1 MSRYQSSPDQPPFPI
16 PMNLWFQ
23 PEAGIHTSNLMLE
36 SFVGLISPATRQ
48 KAGRL
53 PKGGPGKC
61 NSTPAGS
68 SFARTMVV
76 SGNAS
81 VARLSHVAARA
92 AHAAEKTAN
101 DATKALNGTPRSVIL
116 AISVNSSPLCLRSLS
131 RDSPIVHSRQE
142 TITKDRGAWLP
153 PTQVSRFATL
163 LFNHSS
169 RILVLTNSP
178 PHSSS

>member
-1 MSRYQSSPDQPPFPI
+1 MSIYQISPDQPPFPT

-48 KAGRL
+48 NARKLPNGR
-53 PKGGPGKC
+53 PGKC

-81 VARLSHVAARA
+81 VARLSQVAARA
-92 AHAAEKTAN
+92 AHAAEKIAN
-101 DATKALNGTPRSVIL
+101 DATKARNGTPRSVVL
-116 AISVNSSPLCLRSLS
+116 AISANSSPLFHG
-131 RDSPIVHSRQE
+131 VYQE
-142 TITKDRGAWLP
+142 IPR
-153 PTQVSRFATL
+153 
-163 LFNHSS
+163 
-169 RILVLTNSP
+169 
-178 PHSSS
+178 